1 MARKDL
7 IQHRRDTAA
16 NWTSVNPVLAASEL
30 GFETDTNKFKLGD
43 GTSTWIALAYQGGG
57 GSGVSLTP
65 SATQTI
71 VAQNATTT
79 PLIVQAAA
87 TPSVDTFAVQNSA
100 GNKVLQVTSGN
111 AVNIGVPGTAA
122 VNIGN
127 SATSVGI
134 LGSVTIGSTGATTT
148 FNGVPFFNGS
158 VNFANQV
165 SFTSVPPRMFSNGS
179 YSAYF
184 YNSQS
189 DANTFVNARMR
200 TDGVLQAQGVE
211 ITNPDT
217 TYGAVVQ
224 GLGYG
229 ANTGGTVTQNTSKST
244 GVSLSK
250 LCGTITM
257 NAASLAAGTIVS
269 FTLTNTFIKA
279 TDVLILN
286 HSSGGTLGAYTLNA
300 SAGASNA
307 TIYVRN
313 NTLTPLSEAIVIRFA
328 IINAVIA

>member
-71 VAQNATTT
+71 TAQNATTT
-79 PLIVQAAA
+79 PLVVKGAASASVDLFSVQTSAAA
-87 TPSVDTFAVQNSA
+87 
-100 GNKVLQVTSGN
+100 KVLTV
-111 AVNIGVPGTAA
+111 
-122 VNIGN
+122 
-127 SATSVGI
+127 
-134 LGSVTIGSTGATTT
+134 GSTGAVTLGSSTQGAT
-148 FNGVPFFNGS
+148 VNGS
-158 VNFANQV
+158 LSV
-165 SFTSVPPRMFSNGS
+165 SGSTSTVGLTTSTMSASNAITVYSNGS
-179 YSAYF
+179 NSAVF
-184 YNSQS
+184 YNSQAAS
-189 DANTFVNARMR
+189 NTYKVASIDDNGIF
-200 TDGVLQAQGVE
+200 TAQGIQV
-211 ITNPDT
+211 TNLDAT
-217 TYGAVVQ
+217 FGAPVQ
-224 GLGYG
+224 GLGY
-229 ANTGGTVTQNTSKST
+229 ATNTGGTVTQNTSKST

-257 NAASLAAGTIVS
+257 NAAALAAGTIVS

-286 HSSGGTLGAYTLNA
+286 HSSGGTIGAYTLEA
-300 SAGASNA
+300 SAGTSNA

-313 NTLTPLSEAIVIRFA
+313 NTAGSLSEAIVIRFA
-328 IINAVIA
+328 VINAVIA

>member
-7 IQHRRDTAA
+7 IQHRRDTAP

-43 GTSTWIALAYQGGG
+43 GTSTWTALAYQG

-79 PLIVQAAA
+79 PLIVKGAASQSA
-87 TPSVDTFAVQNSA
+87 DLFSVQNSGA
-100 GNKVLQVTSGN
+100 AKVLTV
-111 AVNIGVPGTAA
+111 
-122 VNIGN
+122 
-127 SATSVGI
+127 
-134 LGSVTIGSTGATTT
+134 GSTGAVTLGSSTQGAT
-148 FNGVPFFNGS
+148 VNGS
-158 VNFANQV
+158 LSV
-165 SFTSVPPRMFSNGS
+165 SGSTSTVGLTTSTMSASNAISVYSNGS
-179 YSAYF
+179 NSAVF
-184 YNSQS
+184 YNSQAAS
-189 DANTFVNARMR
+189 NTYKVASIDDNGIF
-200 TDGVLQAQGVE
+200 TAQGIQV
-211 ITNPDT
+211 TNLDAT
-217 TYGAVVQ
+217 FGAPVQ
-224 GLGYG
+224 GLGY
-229 ANTGGTVTQNTSKST
+229 ATNTGGTVTQNTSKST

-257 NAASLAAGTIVS
+257 NAAALAAGTIVS
-269 FTLTNTFIKA
+269 FVLTNSFIKA

-300 SAGASNA
+300 SAGSGNA

-313 NTLTPLSEAIVIRFA
+313 NTSGSLSEAIVIRFA